1 MLWTRSKTELPWG
14 RKKAAVCVFLYPKT
28 DCNSLTNSFSKS
40 LPWSEWSVSGGPNT
54 ENTRSMKW
62 RTVVRAA
69 LSLMGIKRQIEWNG
83 RWQKGWSDFLVT
95 NFYTRQDRQQSIGMR
110 GWQGGVPQAIWAGG
124 GRTVLAR
131 QTRFNMSTIIR
142 GHSRPPNSVSN
153 SIECCLKS

>member
-28 DCNSLTNSFSKS
+28 DCNYLTGSFSNS

-69 LSLMGIKRQIEWNG
+69 LSLIGIKRQVEWNG

-95 NFYTRQDRQQSIGMR
+95 NFYTRRDRQQRIGMR
-110 GWQGGVPQAIWAGG
+110 VWQGGVPQAINLG
-124 GRTVLAR
+124 GRWEDLRCWQDRHASIWVRTSVDIVGH
-131 QTRFNMSTIIR
+131 QTL
-142 GHSRPPNSVSN
+142 SRIVSN
-153 SIECCLKS
+153 AA